1 MDPVP
6 VTERVAPAGIS
17 MCSFIDLAYTRDYI
31 SLKNVF
37 RFVYA
42 PRVVSTPKAAIGT
55 AFIDTAQR

>member
-6 VTERVAPAGIS
+6 VTERVVPAGTS